1 MNKPSLFILL
11 SVCIFCLFIAA
22 CASAYQEQR
31 EAIKA
36 SYQRGELKT
45 NDYYARMNELEALEM
60 QQRWLAEQSRN
71 AWEAKRQQQQIIDL
85 NQQILD
91 RQRQMK

>member
-1 MNKPSLFILL
+1 MNKPSLSILV
-11 SVCIFCLFIAA
+11 SVCIFCIFIAA
-22 CASAYQEQR
+22 CASPYQEQR
-31 EAIKA
+31 DAITA

-60 QQRWLAEQSRN
+60 QQRWLAQQSQN
-71 AWEAKRQQQQIIDL
+71 AWRAERQRQQIIDT